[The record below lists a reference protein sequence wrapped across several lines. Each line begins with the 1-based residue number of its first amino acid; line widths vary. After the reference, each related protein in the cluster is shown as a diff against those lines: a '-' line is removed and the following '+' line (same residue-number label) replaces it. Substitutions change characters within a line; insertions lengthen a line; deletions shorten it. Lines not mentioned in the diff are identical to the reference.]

1 MLYFIAGAAA
11 ARLAAVSFI
20 QNARMPVI
28 PGIGIPGFPGTPT
41 MGGDGLT
48 SPQTPVEEH
57 KPLTQ
62 PIINLDSTT
71 KVGASAFLKKKR
83 MSHSA
88 SLKSFTELLPYTF
101 IIMCLVHRKFSL

>member
-1 MLYFIAGAAA
+1 
-11 ARLAAVSFI
+11 
-20 QNARMPVI
+20 MPVI

-62 PIINLDSTT
+62 PIINLDYTT
-71 KVGASAFLKKKR
+71 KVGASAFLKK
-83 MSHSA
+83 
-88 SLKSFTELLPYTF
+88 
-101 IIMCLVHRKFSL
+101 IVCLTPHL

>member
-1 MLYFIAGAAA
+1 MVTLLSSHRVSFILLYFIAGAAA

-62 PIINLDSTT
+62 PIINLDYTT
-71 KVGASAFLKKKR
+71 KVGASAF
-83 MSHSA
+83 
-88 SLKSFTELLPYTF
+88 
-101 IIMCLVHRKFSL
+101 